1 MKKIFSI
8 LLGLA
13 VVALFGGTLYF
24 LWAKSRKPA
33 VIYETESPKRS
44 TIIKKAVATGS
55 VLPREEVAIKPQISG
70 IVEEV
75 AVEAGAVIKKG
86 DLIAR
91 IRVVP
96 NMVSLANAQSR
107 VEQAR
112 IALESAERE
121 YRRSGSL
128 FADGTIPQA
137 TAQQAET
144 TWKAAQAELASAR
157 DNVDL
162 IARGTSRSQG
172 NTSNTL
178 VRSTIDGMVLD
189 VPIEVGNSVIES
201 NTFNE
206 GTTLATVAR
215 MDDMV
220 FEGTVD
226 ESEVGKLRQGMAL
239 VLTIG
244 AIQDKKLDATLEHVA
259 PKGKAVEG
267 AIQFEIRAAL
277 QASPDLFIRANYS
290 ANADVVLD
298 RRDDVLAISEGLLR
312 FDEGKTYVEV
322 ETAPQK
328 FERRDIETGLSDGIL
343 IEVVSGLTESDKIKA
358 APAEPGQAAAP
369 GGSGGQRGGG
379 ARRR

>member
-8 LLGLA
+8 LLGL
-13 VVALFGGTLYF
+13 VIVALFAGTLYF
-24 LWAKSRKPA
+24 LWAKSRKPQ
-33 VIYETESPKRS
+33 VVYQTESPRIT

-70 IVEEV
+70 IVEEI
-75 AVEAGAVIKKG
+75 AIEAGAPIKKG
-86 DLIAR
+86 DLVAR

-96 NMVSLANAQSR
+96 NMVNLANAQSR

-112 IALESAERE
+112 ISLESAQRE
-121 YRRSGSL
+121 YERNRAA
-128 FADGTIPQA
+128 FADGTIPQS
-137 TAQQAET
+137 TAQAAET
-144 TWKAAQAELASAR
+144 TWKAAQAELSAAR
-157 DNVDL
+157 DNLDL

-178 VRSTIDGMVLD
+178 VRSTIDGMVLE
-189 VPIEVGNSVIES
+189 VPVEVGNSVIES

-206 GTTLATVAR
+206 GTTLATIAD
-215 MDDMV
+215 MEDMV

-226 ESEVGKLRQGMAL
+226 ESEVGKLREGMAL

-244 AIQDKKLDATLEHVA
+244 AIQDTKLDATLEHVA
-259 PKGKAVEG
+259 PKGKEVEG

-277 QASPDLFIRANYS
+277 KPSPDLFIRANYS

-298 RRDDVLAISEGLLR
+298 RRDNVLAISEGLLQ
-312 FDEGKTYVEV
+312 FEEGKTFVEV

-328 FERRDIETGLSDGIL
+328 FERREIQTGLSDGIL
-343 IEVVSGLTESDKIKA
+343 IEVISGLSETDKVKA
-358 APAEPGQAAAP
+358 APAEAGAGP
-369 GGSGGQRGGG
+369 GGPP
-379 ARRR
+379 RRRG